1 MTGRNIERS
10 RRNTK
15 KISIPYNL
23 KEETRIKTYKMQFLK
38 GIIQMNKTDV
48 KRILV
53 ATDHTLLRPTATFDE
68 IKKLLTEGM
77 EFGCA
82 SCCIPTSYVDEA
94 VDFVDGALP
103 ICTVIGFPNGYETTG
118 SKLFQTEDALE
129 GGASEIDMV
138 INLGW
143 VKDGLWDLIYDE
155 IEQIRDLCDDAILKV
170 IIETSE
176 LEDHEKIRLCEI
188 VTDCEADFIK
198 TSTGFASGGATP
210 DDVLLLCRH
219 VGPHIGVKASGGIRT
234 LEDAL
239 AYLEIGAGRLGASA
253 LVGLARPFFDEN

>member
-1 MTGRNIERS
+1 MERA
-10 RRNTK
+10 
-15 KISIPYNL
+15 
-23 KEETRIKTYKMQFLK
+23 
-38 GIIQMNKTDV
+38 DV
-48 KRILV
+48 ERILR

-68 IKKLLTEGM
+68 ITKLLREGM

-82 SCCIPTSYVDEA
+82 SCCIPASYVSEA
-94 VDFVDGALP
+94 VSYVGDEFP
-103 ICTVIGFPNGYETTG
+103 ICTVIGFPNGYDTTG

-129 GGASEIDMV
+129 SGAAEIDMV

-143 VKDGLWDLIYDE
+143 VKDGLWDFITDE

-176 LEDHEKIRLCEI
+176 LEDHEKIHLCEI
-188 VTDCEADFIK
+188 VTACEADFIK

-210 DDVLLLCRH
+210 EDVRLLRAH

-239 AYLEIGAGRLGASA
+239 AYLDLGATRLGASA
-253 LVGLARPFFDEN
+253 LVKLARPFIEED